1 MCCDVFC
8 LPLMCSLILFNF
20 QLICVIGFYLIAWT
34 LSICFQLLHK
44 LCTIMTTVN
53 YTDVQ
58 FGCKHFVDLI
68 LSTQQLTTDWF
79 CLLITNYFV
88 RWSYGIFNSYNV
100 VIVSVF
106 FFWLYSFHYLPIY
119 FWSVAK
125 TGWFIFM
132 FNQFLFTTELL
143 TVMFGV
149 FSYVVFK
156 LFILCLSEFAKLI
169 MRIL

>member
-106 FFWLYSFHYLPIY
+106 LALFFSLFAYLFLVRCKNRVIHFYVQPI
-119 FWSVAK
+119 
-125 TGWFIFM
+125 FIYDGI
-132 FNQFLFTTELL
+132 
-143 TVMFGV
+143 VDCDVWGV
-149 FSYVVFK
+149 FVCCV
-156 LFILCLSEFAKLI
+156 
-169 MRIL
+169 